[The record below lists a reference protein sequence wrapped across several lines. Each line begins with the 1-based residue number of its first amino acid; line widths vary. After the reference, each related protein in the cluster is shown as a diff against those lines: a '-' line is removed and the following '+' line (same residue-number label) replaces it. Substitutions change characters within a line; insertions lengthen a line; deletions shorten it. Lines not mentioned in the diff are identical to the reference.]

1 MRGPGKGSAYLAACA
16 PTPPTLR
23 SSARSRTA
31 CRRLQLESSNAPKAP
46 TTTFPLVGGH
56 EWQGAGRGPRPPI
69 TSMYRV
75 WEWPGLQEPRAA
87 ADNFQKLFITLRE
100 GGASR
105 EGPKEQGT
113 PPPPPTADQTLG
125 HLLYADRAGVVV
137 IGVRGSAMA
146 MDPAEQA

>member
-1 MRGPGKGSAYLAACA
+1 
-16 PTPPTLR
+16 
-23 SSARSRTA
+23 
-31 CRRLQLESSNAPKAP
+31 
-46 TTTFPLVGGH
+46 
-56 EWQGAGRGPRPPI
+56 
-69 TSMYRV
+69 MYRV